1 MPTEERKIIMVLYDV
16 RVGNNIVDDSWEFI
30 TDEFGNNFI
39 TKPSIYQRL
48 RIDKTIEGIEP
59 KVVEASWKSNDAAR
73 YEFLTDKKLRWAN
86 NNKNMNPILL
96 VDENTS
102 DLSICYVTLSEDY
115 ILLRYRTSAEILQTF
130 HKKNASQGCCVV
142 FDEDKLTKGSI
153 LQLQIKEK
161 KTSRYLQVYLNVE
174 NGEIKKVIKPISDKK
189 VLATLRAIKKPN
201 NFKIQVKSGLM
212 TLAYI
217 VTNKEQY
224 ESIINE
230 EISNPIIYE
239 YIDGLTSKDL
249 EEDLSSFFGENR
261 IRAVTIMGMDASV
274 LNKDLVRNLRLLY
287 IFEYND
293 DTNSLICKRSN

>member
-1 MPTEERKIIMVLYDV
+1 MVLYDV
-16 RVGNNIVDDSWEFI
+16 KIGNSVDDSWEFI

-96 VDENTS
+96 VDENAS
-102 DLSICYVTLSEDY
+102 DLSICYVTLSDEY

-153 LQLQIKEK
+153 LQLQIKDK

-174 NGEIKKVIKPISDKK
+174 NGEIKKVVKPISDKK

-224 ESIINE
+224 ESVINE

-293 DTNSLICKRSN
+293 DTKSLICKRSN

>member
-16 RVGNNIVDDSWEFI
+16 KIGNPVDDSWEFI

-96 VDENTS
+96 VDENAS
-102 DLSICYVTLSEDY
+102 DLSICYVTLSDEY

-174 NGEIKKVIKPISDKK
+174 NGELKKVVKPISDKK

-224 ESIINE
+224 ESVINE

-239 YIDGLTSKDL
+239 YIDGLTPKDL

-261 IRAVTIMGMDASV
+261 IRAVTVMGMDASV
-274 LNKDLVRNLRLLY
+274 LNKDLVRMLRLLY

-293 DTNSLICKRSN
+293 DTKSLICKRSN

>member
-1 MPTEERKIIMVLYDV
+1 MVLYDV
-16 RVGNNIVDDSWEFI
+16 KIGNSVDDSWEFI

-96 VDENTS
+96 VDENAS
-102 DLSICYVTLSEDY
+102 DLSICYVTLSDEY

-174 NGEIKKVIKPISDKK
+174 NGELKKVVKPISDKK

-224 ESIINE
+224 ESVINE

-261 IRAVTIMGMDASV
+261 IRAVTVMGMDASV
-274 LNKDLVRNLRLLY
+274 LNKDLVRMLRLLY

-293 DTNSLICKRSN
+293 DTKSLICKRSN

>member
-1 MPTEERKIIMVLYDV
+1 MTLYDV

-96 VDENTS
+96 VDENS
-102 DLSICYVTLSEDY
+102 SGLSICYITLSEGY

-153 LQLQIKEK
+153 LQLQIKDK

-174 NGEIKKVIKPISDKK
+174 NGEIKKVVKPISDKK

-224 ESIINE
+224 ESVINE

-239 YIDGLTSKDL
+239 YVDGLTSKDL
-249 EEDLSSFFGENR
+249 DEDLSSFFGENR
-261 IRAVTIMGMDASV
+261 IRAVTVMGMDASV

-293 DTNSLICKRSN
+293 DTKSLICKRSN

>member
-1 MPTEERKIIMVLYDV
+1 MVLYDV

-96 VDENTS
+96 VDENAS
-102 DLSICYVTLSEDY
+102 DLSICYVTLSDEY

-174 NGEIKKVIKPISDKK
+174 NGELKKVVKPISDKK

-224 ESIINE
+224 ESVINE

-261 IRAVTIMGMDASV
+261 IRAVTVMGMDASV

-293 DTNSLICKRSN
+293 ETNSLICKRSN

>member
-1 MPTEERKIIMVLYDV
+1 MILYDV
-16 RVGNNIVDDSWEFI
+16 QIGKPVDDSWEFI

-59 KVVEASWKSNDAAR
+59 VKVEASWKSNDAAR

-96 VDENTS
+96 VDENAS
-102 DLSICYVTLSEDY
+102 DLTICYVTLSEDY

-174 NGEIKKVIKPISDKK
+174 NGELKKVVKPISDKK

-224 ESIINE
+224 ESVIAE

-239 YIDGLTSKDL
+239 YVDGLTSKDL

-261 IRAVTIMGMDASV
+261 IRAVTVMGMDASV

-293 DTNSLICKRSN
+293 DTKSLICKRSN

>member
-1 MPTEERKIIMVLYDV
+1 MTLYDV

-96 VDENTS
+96 VDENAS
-102 DLSICYVTLSEDY
+102 DLSICYVTLSDEY

-174 NGEIKKVIKPISDKK
+174 NGELKKVVKPISDKK

-224 ESIINE
+224 ESVINE

-261 IRAVTIMGMDASV
+261 IRAVTVMGMDASV

-293 DTNSLICKRSN
+293 DTKSLICKRSN

>member
-1 MPTEERKIIMVLYDV
+1 MVLYDV

-96 VDENTS
+96 VDENAS

-174 NGEIKKVIKPISDKK
+174 NGEIKKVVKPISDKK

-224 ESIINE
+224 ESVINE

>member
-1 MPTEERKIIMVLYDV
+1 MVLYDV

-48 RIDKTIEGIEP
+48 RIDKTIEGIET
-59 KVVEASWKSNDAAR
+59 KSVEASWKSNDAVR

-96 VDENTS
+96 VDENS
-102 DLSICYVTLSEDY
+102 PDLTICYVTLSDEY

-142 FDEDKLTKGSI
+142 FDEDNLTKGSI

-174 NGEIKKVIKPISDKK
+174 NGEIKKVVKPISDKK

-224 ESIINE
+224 EPVINE

-239 YIDGLTSKDL
+239 YVDGLTSKDL
-249 EEDLSSFFGENR
+249 EEDISSFFGENR
-261 IRAVTIMGMDASV
+261 IRAVTVMGMDASSV

-293 DTNSLICKRSN
+293 DTKSLICKRSN

>member
-1 MPTEERKIIMVLYDV
+1 MVLYDV

-96 VDENTS
+96 VDENAS

-189 VLATLRAIKKPN
+189 VLTTLRAIKKSN

-224 ESIINE
+224 ESVINE

>member
-1 MPTEERKIIMVLYDV
+1 MVLYDV

-174 NGEIKKVIKPISDKK
+174 NGEVKKIVKPISDKK

>member
-1 MPTEERKIIMVLYDV
+1 MVLYDV

-224 ESIINE
+224 ESVINE

>member
-1 MPTEERKIIMVLYDV
+1 MVLYDV

-96 VDENTS
+96 VDENAS
-102 DLSICYVTLSEDY
+102 DLTICYVTLSEDY

-174 NGEIKKVIKPISDKK
+174 NGELKKVVKPISDKK

-224 ESIINE
+224 ESVINE

-261 IRAVTIMGMDASV
+261 IRAVTVMGMDASV

-293 DTNSLICKRSN
+293 DTKSLICKRSN

>member
-1 MPTEERKIIMVLYDV
+1 MVLYDV

-96 VDENTS
+96 VDENAS
-102 DLSICYVTLSEDY
+102 DLNICYVTLSEDY

-174 NGEIKKVIKPISDKK
+174 NGEVKKIVKPISDKK

-224 ESIINE
+224 ESVINE

-261 IRAVTIMGMDASV
+261 IRAVTLMGMDASV

>member
-1 MPTEERKIIMVLYDV
+1 MVLYDV
-16 RVGNNIVDDSWEFI
+16 RVGNVADDSWEFI

-96 VDENTS
+96 VDENSS
-102 DLSICYVTLSEDY
+102 DLSICYATLSEDY

-142 FDEDKLTKGSI
+142 FDESKLTKGSI

-174 NGEIKKVIKPISDKK
+174 NGELKKVVKPISDKK

-224 ESIINE
+224 ESVINE

-293 DTNSLICKRSN
+293 ETNSLICKRSN

>member
-1 MPTEERKIIMVLYDV
+1 MVLYDV
-16 RVGNNIVDDSWEFI
+16 KIGNSVDDSWEFI

-59 KVVEASWKSNDAAR
+59 VKVEASWKSNDAAR

-96 VDENTS
+96 VDENAS

-115 ILLRYRTSAEILQTF
+115 ILLRYRTSVEILQTF

-153 LQLQIKEK
+153 LQLQIKDK

-174 NGEIKKVIKPISDKK
+174 NGEIKKVVKPISDKK

-224 ESIINE
+224 ESVINE

-293 DTNSLICKRSN
+293 ETKSLICKRSN

>member
-1 MPTEERKIIMVLYDV
+1 MVLYDV

-59 KVVEASWKSNDAAR
+59 KAVEASWKSNDAAR

-96 VDENTS
+96 VDENAF
-102 DLSICYVTLSEDY
+102 DLNICYVTLSDEY

-174 NGEIKKVIKPISDKK
+174 NGEIKKVVKPISDKK

-224 ESIINE
+224 ESVINE

>member
-1 MPTEERKIIMVLYDV
+1 MVLYDV

-96 VDENTS
+96 VDENAS

-174 NGEIKKVIKPISDKK
+174 NGEIKKVVKPISDKK

-201 NFKIQVKSGLM
+201 NFKIQVKSGLI

-224 ESIINE
+224 ESVINE

>member
-1 MPTEERKIIMVLYDV
+1 MVLYDV

>member
-1 MPTEERKIIMVLYDV
+1 MVLYDV
-16 RVGNNIVDDSWEFI
+16 KIGNSVDDSWEFI

-59 KVVEASWKSNDAAR
+59 VKVEASWKSNDAAR

-96 VDENTS
+96 VDENAS
-102 DLSICYVTLSEDY
+102 DLTICYVTLSEDY

-153 LQLQIKEK
+153 LQLQIKDK

-174 NGEIKKVIKPISDKK
+174 NGELKKVVKPISDKK

-224 ESIINE
+224 ESVIAE

-239 YIDGLTSKDL
+239 YVDGLTSKDL
-249 EEDLSSFFGENR
+249 DEDLSSFFGENR
-261 IRAVTIMGMDASV
+261 IRAVTVMGMDASV

-293 DTNSLICKRSN
+293 DTKSLICKRSN

>member
-1 MPTEERKIIMVLYDV
+1 MILYDV

-96 VDENTS
+96 VDENAF
-102 DLSICYVTLSEDY
+102 DLNICYVTLSDEY

-174 NGEIKKVIKPISDKK
+174 NGELKKVVKPISDKK

-224 ESIINE
+224 ESVINE

>member
-1 MPTEERKIIMVLYDV
+1 MTLYDV

-96 VDENTS
+96 VDENS
-102 DLSICYVTLSEDY
+102 SGLSICYITLSEGY

-153 LQLQIKEK
+153 LQLQIKDK

-174 NGEIKKVIKPISDKK
+174 NGEIKKVVKPISDKK

-224 ESIINE
+224 ESVINE

-239 YIDGLTSKDL
+239 YVDGLTSKDL

-261 IRAVTIMGMDASV
+261 IRAVTVMGMDASSV

-293 DTNSLICKRSN
+293 DTKSLICKRSN

>member
-1 MPTEERKIIMVLYDV
+1 MPTEERKIIMILYDV

-96 VDENTS
+96 VDENAF
-102 DLSICYVTLSEDY
+102 DLNICYVTLSDEY

-174 NGEIKKVIKPISDKK
+174 NGELKKVVKPISDKK

-224 ESIINE
+224 ESVINE

>member
-1 MPTEERKIIMVLYDV
+1 MVLYDV
-16 RVGNNIVDDSWEFI
+16 RVGNVADDSWEFI

-96 VDENTS
+96 VDENSS

-142 FDEDKLTKGSI
+142 FDESKLTKGSI

-174 NGEIKKVIKPISDKK
+174 NGELKKVVKPISDKK

-224 ESIINE
+224 ESVINE

-293 DTNSLICKRSN
+293 ETNSLICKRSN

>member
-1 MPTEERKIIMVLYDV
+1 MVLYDV

-59 KVVEASWKSNDAAR
+59 KVVEASWKSNDAVR

-96 VDENTS
+96 VDENAS

-174 NGEIKKVIKPISDKK
+174 NGEVKKIVKPISDKK

-224 ESIINE
+224 ESVINE

-261 IRAVTIMGMDASV
+261 IRAVTLMGMDASV

-293 DTNSLICKRSN
+293 ETNSLICKRSN

>member
-96 VDENTS
+96 VDENAS

-174 NGEIKKVIKPISDKK
+174 NGEIKKVVKPISDKK

-224 ESIINE
+224 ESVINE

>member
-96 VDENTS
+96 VDENAS
-102 DLSICYVTLSEDY
+102 DLSICYVTLSDEY

-174 NGEIKKVIKPISDKK
+174 NGELKKVIKPISDKK

-224 ESIINE
+224 ESVINE

-261 IRAVTIMGMDASV
+261 IRAVTLMGMDASV

>member
-1 MPTEERKIIMVLYDV
+1 MTLYDV

-48 RIDKTIEGIEP
+48 RIDKTIEGIET
-59 KVVEASWKSNDAAR
+59 KSVEAFWKSNDAAR

-96 VDENTS
+96 VDENAS
-102 DLSICYVTLSEDY
+102 DLSICYVTLSDEY

-142 FDEDKLTKGSI
+142 FDEDKLIKGSI

-174 NGEIKKVIKPISDKK
+174 NGEIKKVVKPVSDKK

-224 ESIINE
+224 ESVINE

-274 LNKDLVRNLRLLY
+274 LNKDLVRKLRLLY

-293 DTNSLICKRSN
+293 ETKSLICKRSN

>member
-96 VDENTS
+96 VDENAS

-189 VLATLRAIKKPN
+189 VLTTLRAIKKSN

-224 ESIINE
+224 ESVINE

>member
-96 VDENTS
+96 VDENAS

-224 ESIINE
+224 ESVINE

>member
-1 MPTEERKIIMVLYDV
+1 MVLYDV

-96 VDENTS
+96 VDENAS
-102 DLSICYVTLSEDY
+102 DLSICYVTLSDEY

-174 NGEIKKVIKPISDKK
+174 NGELKKVVKPISDKK

-224 ESIINE
+224 ESVINE

-261 IRAVTIMGMDASV
+261 IRAVTVMGMDASV

-293 DTNSLICKRSN
+293 DTKSLICKRSN